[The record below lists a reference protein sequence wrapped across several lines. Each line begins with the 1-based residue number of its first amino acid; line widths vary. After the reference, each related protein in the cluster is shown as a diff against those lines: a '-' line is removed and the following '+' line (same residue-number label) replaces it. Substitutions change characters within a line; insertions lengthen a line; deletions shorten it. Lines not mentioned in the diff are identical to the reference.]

1 MTHEKETGMDA
12 LHPRLLV
19 DDFGACAR
27 FYEAALRELLRVE
40 PVKLI
45 PEAEYANWDLA
56 GEGVLV
62 LMGRR
67 RMAEAVGT
75 TGLPAPSGQDASML
89 VFRVDDVDAAAG
101 TLRGLG
107 AVQVTGPR
115 DRPEWG
121 PGLRTAHLRDPGGNL
136 LELQSY

>member
-1 MTHEKETGMDA
+1 MDA
-12 LHPRLLV
+12 LYPRLLV

-27 FYEAALRELLRVE
+27 FYEAALRELLRIE

-45 PEAEYANWDLA
+45 PEAEYANWDLK

-62 LMGRR
+62 LMGRAR
-67 RMAEAVGT
+67 IADAVGT
-75 TGLPAPSGQDASML
+75 ADLPAPSGQDGSML
-89 VFRVDDVDAAAG
+89 VFRVDDVDAAAV

-107 AVQVTGPR
+107 AVQVTGPQ
-115 DRPEWG
+115 DRPDWG

>member
-1 MTHEKETGMDA
+1 MDA
-12 LHPRLLV
+12 LYPRLLV
-19 DDFGACAR
+19 DDFDGCAR
-27 FYEAALRELLRVE
+27 FYAAALRELLEIE

-45 PEAEYANWDLA
+45 PEAEYANWDLKD
-56 GEGVLV
+56 EGVLV
-62 LMGRR
+62 VMGRA

-75 TGLPAPSGQDASML
+75 ADLPAPSGQDAAML
-89 VFRVDDVDAAAG
+89 VFRVDDVDAASG

-107 AVQVTGPR
+107 AVQVTETR

>member
-1 MTHEKETGMDA
+1 MDA
-12 LHPRLLV
+12 LYPRLLV
-19 DDFGACAR
+19 DDFRACAG
-27 FYEAALRELLRVE
+27 FYEAALRALLGIE

-45 PEAEYANWDLA
+45 PEAEYANWDLR
-56 GEGVLV
+56 GEAVLV
-62 LMGRR
+62 VMGRS
-67 RMAEAVGT
+67 RMAKATGT
-75 TGLPAPSGQDASML
+75 ADLPAPSGQDGSML

-107 AVQVTGPR
+107 AVQVAGPR